1 MKGLSLIG
9 GEKIQNKR
17 RGGKEEEQNE
27 RKKEAEDLGSCLGQS
42 NENSGFGRLE
52 SDCELDEWEMED
64 QQSKVQDDV
73 QETQKTLDKTDI
85 RPMGDHLD
93 MLQHIYRDWNQEADQ
108 LTHVAREKGE
118 TWNSYITEAGT
129 RIEAVRSFFDGGVS
143 TACDDKIKKQSGI
156 SLCDSNCGKF

>member
-1 MKGLSLIG
+1 MKGLSLTG
-9 GEKIQNKR
+9 GAKIQNKR
-17 RGGKEEEQNE
+17 RGGKEEEHNE
-27 RKKEAEDLGSCLGQS
+27 GKREAEDLGSCLGQS

-52 SDCELDEWEMED
+52 SD
-64 QQSKVQDDV
+64 V
-73 QETQKTLDKTDI
+73 QETQKTLDKTEI

-156 SLCDSNCGKF
+156 SIGDSNCGKF

>member
-64 QQSKVQDDV
+64 QQSKVQDDGA
-73 QETQKTLDKTDI
+73 QDAE
-85 RPMGDHLD
+85 H
-93 MLQHIYRDWNQEADQ
+93 
-108 LTHVAREKGE
+108 
-118 TWNSYITEAGT
+118 AGQ
-129 RIEAVRSFFDGGVS
+129 D
-143 TACDDKIKKQSGI
+143 
-156 SLCDSNCGKF
+156 